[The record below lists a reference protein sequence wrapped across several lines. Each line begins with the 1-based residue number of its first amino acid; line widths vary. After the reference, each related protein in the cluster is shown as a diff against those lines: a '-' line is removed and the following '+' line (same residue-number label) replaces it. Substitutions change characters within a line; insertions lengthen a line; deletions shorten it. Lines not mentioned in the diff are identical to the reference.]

1 MPGRLEPAR
10 INAQGPGP
18 WHGTNQQRK
27 QSKAYYKQK
36 GDSHLA
42 RERES
47 SRTHSTAAMEG
58 LIPFV
63 IDAIRRSNERSGYRS
78 VSSDGGSSR
87 GGGSRRHLIDYYE
100 LPDAA
105 AAASVVE
112 GPSAYGTLHRRARSE
127 FVQGAGVRRVEE
139 HGRAA
144 AVVAG
149 SAYRRK

>member
-10 INAQGPGP
+10 INP
-18 WHGTNQQRK
+18 HGAPHLVTARSHNA
-27 QSKAYYKQK
+27 SKSTQAHCRQAL
-36 GDSHLA
+36 G
-42 RERES
+42 EREEDPEQ
-47 SRTHSTAAMEG
+47 STKQLAMEG

-63 IDAIRRSNERSGYRS
+63 IDAFRRSHERSSYRS

-87 GGGSRRHLIDYYE
+87 GGGSRRHLIDYSE

-105 AAASVVE
+105 SSVE
-112 GPSAYGTLHRRARSE
+112 GPSASGALHRRARSE

-139 HGRAA
+139 HGRPA